1 MAKVLITGGAGYIGS
16 HTAKSLSR
24 SGYEPV
30 VFDNL
35 STGHRWAVNWGPLI
49 EGDLSDTDLLRN
61 VFAGFDISAVIHFA
75 AHAYIGESMA
85 APRSYFHNNVT
96 NTFKLL
102 DVMLEVGVKQFVF
115 SSSCAAYGI
124 PETVPIRENQPKL
137 PVNPYGESKLFIERA
152 LHWYGEAYGMSSVA
166 LRYFNAAGADP
177 EGELGEDHRPEPHL
191 IPLVI
196 EAALGQR
203 PHVEIYGKDYPTP
216 DGTAIRDYVHVTDL
230 AEAHVLALRHL
241 LSGGASVELNLGTG
255 RGHSVMEVVTA
266 AERASGQ
273 RIVTRT
279 AGRRLGDPPQLV
291 ADPSKAASLLGWKP
305 HSPGLDSIVESA
317 WRWRA
322 VHAGIQCRE
331 A

>member
-75 AHAYIGESMA
+75 AHSYIGESMA

-96 NTFKLL
+96 NTFNLL
-102 DVMLEVGVKQFVF
+102 DVMLEVGVKQIVF

-152 LHWYGEAYGMSSVA
+152 LHWYGEA
-166 LRYFNAAGADP
+166 
-177 EGELGEDHRPEPHL
+177 
-191 IPLVI
+191 
-196 EAALGQR
+196 
-203 PHVEIYGKDYPTP
+203 
-216 DGTAIRDYVHVTDL
+216 
-230 AEAHVLALRHL
+230 
-241 LSGGASVELNLGTG
+241 
-255 RGHSVMEVVTA
+255 
-266 AERASGQ
+266 
-273 RIVTRT
+273 
-279 AGRRLGDPPQLV
+279 
-291 ADPSKAASLLGWKP
+291 
-305 HSPGLDSIVESA
+305 
-317 WRWRA
+317 
-322 VHAGIQCRE
+322 
-331 A
+331 